1 MRQLIYAIFIAS
13 EHIVSLVAKKLVKHQ
28 RSQNIMT
35 TVMAVTNS
43 FLRNQ
48 KTFMNY
54 LQKVNEGKLQ
64 QNNSSRNCADIV
76 KICTKH
82 CLHCVAVLS

>member
-1 MRQLIYAIFIAS
+1 
-13 EHIVSLVAKKLVKHQ
+13 
-28 RSQNIMT
+28 
-35 TVMAVTNS
+35 MAVTNS

-64 QNNSSRNCADIV
+64 QNNSSINCADIV